1 MAFKEL
7 LILIAIAV
15 EDIDVYPTV
24 DASHRP
30 VRTQLPVGKFEIRL
44 ILAITS
50 YPNVIVIT

>member
-30 VRTQLPVGKFEIRL
+30 VRTQLPVGKLEIRL
-44 ILAITS
+44 ILAITG